1 VASWLFYG
9 VAYGVAC
16 KARRKRAR
24 QQARQTTLPDLPAWE
39 PLRELFRR
47 DLAVVLDEEVSRLP
61 RKYRVPF
68 VLCYL
73 EGKTNKQAA
82 RLLGCP
88 VGTVSVQ
95 LWQARER
102 LRTRLTRR
110 GLALSSELLADV
122 STRTVNPLYR
132 V

>member
-1 VASWLFYG
+1 MALLTAW
-9 VAYGVAC
+9 
-16 KARRKRAR
+16 RAR
-24 QQARQTTLPDLPAWE
+24 PAAREPANRLATLPDLPGWE
-39 PLRELFRR
+39 PLPELFRR
-47 DLAVVLDEEVSRLP
+47 DLAVLLDEEVP